1 MTPEP
6 GLASALPELPPYP
19 LCQAFPAR
27 CPPTISCSR
36 LIGLPRSYPC
46 LRLALHTA
54 VTLPKCQSEP
64 APIVRFLPIPFAT
77 GAWPRLTTSDAE
89 SLDLRYQAC
98 LCLTDAVTMSP
109 TASSGT
115 LLSAIVALVLSHR
128 RFHSLERRL
137 EVIDQDLKQLFTMAA
152 GDRRLDLMKA
162 DDLERRSSPWRAEPL
177 GQ

>member
-1 MTPEP
+1 
-6 GLASALPELPPYP
+6 
-19 LCQAFPAR
+19 
-27 CPPTISCSR
+27 
-36 LIGLPRSYPC
+36 
-46 LRLALHTA
+46 
-54 VTLPKCQSEP
+54 
-64 APIVRFLPIPFAT
+64 
-77 GAWPRLTTSDAE
+77 
-89 SLDLRYQAC
+89 
-98 LCLTDAVTMSP
+98 MSP